1 MRNKNS
7 LPLLLVVLLAGCT
20 GKEHLRPDFGV
31 SVRQNIA
38 AQTEDPDAAT
48 RAHTVLA
55 GDGQKMEQSL
65 KDYRKGKPEASR
77 DHLIISTG
85 GK

>member
-1 MRNKNS
+1 MRHKTS
-7 LPLLLVVLLAGCT
+7 LSLLLVVLLAGCA

-38 AQTEDPDAAT
+38 VQTLDPGAAT
-48 RAHTVLA
+48 REHPALA

-77 DHLIISTG
+77 DHLIISSG

>member
-1 MRNKNS
+1 MRNKTL
-7 LPLLLVVLLAGCT
+7 LPLLLVALLAGCA
-20 GKEHLRPDFGV
+20 GKEQLRPDFGV
-31 SVRQNIA
+31 SVRRNIA
-38 AQTEDPDAAT
+38 TQMLDPDAAT
-48 RAHTVLA
+48 REHPALA

-77 DHLIISTG
+77 DHLILSTG